1 MNGCR
6 QCTLHLRGAF
16 IINITLKYFI
26 NLKDKQP
33 NKILSANDPG
43 DDIQRRFRYQSTYS
57 AILSLHM
64 CKDDSPIEELYCELH
79 EDILL
84 KFKDGK
90 FGGVQVKTR
99 ERHLGPL
106 DLNCEEI
113 KKALRRFVSLDLLFP
128 SAFSSFT
135 IATNAGFSKAKNKCI
150 ETIHGL
156 AKNSDTGILLKNRS
170 QSKSFIKQMAKQNS
184 CSEEQVI
191 SVLGRLR
198 LLGSISSMEDIK
210 TNLTQK
216 VADILNLKGHTL
228 GVIDSIVDKLILRH
242 IDAASLSNGASHS
255 EYFVLSN
262 DPKDEAIGAI
272 IQNKRLTK
280 QIVFD
285 IVKQQLSEPITL
297 FIKDS
302 GGIPKSSGSAQ
313 KLATKMDA
321 GGISLE
327 NIDLAKDQKYSFEAL
342 TLTWLY
348 KYPEDEANKRY
359 DQVISIVKNQCQESF
374 DEAAKDDQLFGIEML
389 KLTRAKI
396 RARFNGHESD
406 FFDCKYEHLLGVAG
420 VLTED
425 CKVWWSKHFSI

>member
-1 MNGCR
+1 ME
-6 QCTLHLRGAF
+6 
-16 IINITLKYFI
+16 
-26 NLKDKQP
+26 DKQP
-33 NKILSANDPG
+33 NEILSANDPG
-43 DDIQRRFRYQSTYS
+43 DDVQRRFRYQSTY
-57 AILSLHM
+57 AAVLSLHM
-64 CKDDSPIEELYCELH
+64 CKEDSPIEELYCELH

-113 KKALRRFVSLDLLFP
+113 KKALKRFVGLDLLFP
-128 SAFSSFT
+128 STFSSFT
-135 IATNAGFSKAKNKCI
+135 IATNVGFSKTKDKCI
-150 ETIHGL
+150 ETIHDL
-156 AKNSDTGILLKNRS
+156 AKDGDTGTLLKKR
-170 QSKSFIKQMAKQNS
+170 SKSKLLISQIAKDHS
-184 CSEEQVI
+184 CSEDQVI

-198 LLGSISSMEDIK
+198 LFGSISSIEDIK

-216 VADILNLKGHTL
+216 VADTLNLKGQTL
-228 GVIDSIVDKLILRH
+228 GVINAIVDKLILKH

-262 DPKDEAIGAI
+262 EPKDEAIKAV

-280 QIVFD
+280 QIVLD
-285 IVKQQLSEPITL
+285 IVKQQLAEPVTL

-302 GGIPKSSGSAQ
+302 GGIPRLSGSGQ
-313 KLATKMDA
+313 KLAAKMDA

-327 NIDLAKDQKYSFEAL
+327 NIELAKDQKYSFEAL

-374 DEAAKDDQLFGIEML
+374 DEAFKDEQLFGIDML
-389 KLTRAKI
+389 RLTRGKI
-396 RARFNGHESD
+396 RTRYMGQESD

-425 CKVWWSKHFSI
+425 CKVWWSKHFTL